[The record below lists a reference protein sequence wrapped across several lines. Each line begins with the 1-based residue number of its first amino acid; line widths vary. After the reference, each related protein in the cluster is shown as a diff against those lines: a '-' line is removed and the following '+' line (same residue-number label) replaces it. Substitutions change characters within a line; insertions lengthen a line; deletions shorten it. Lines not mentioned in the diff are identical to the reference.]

1 MRAAAVSVTSRT
13 LGWLLAADA
22 AVPPALDREVRALAA
37 DSRALGPGA
46 VFFARRGTRHDAAR
60 FIPEALR
67 AGAVAVVRAGPPGV
81 RALGAATEVRVADL
95 AACLGRAADRFHG
108 HPSRALRVVGVTGT
122 NGKSTVCH
130 LAAQVLDARLRAAGR
145 RCALLGTLGHGFP
158 GRLRGAGLTTPDA
171 IAVHRLL
178 GELRSEGA
186 SHALL
191 EVSSHGLDQG
201 RVAGVRFAGAVF
213 TNLSRDHLDY
223 HRDMERYAATKRRL
237 LEWPGLEWVLINV
250 DDPAGARFAAA
261 LAGAPT
267 RCWRASLGGAPGAE
281 LRARVRCAGRDGLL
295 LEVDT
300 PAGRGTLRS
309 ALLGEFNA
317 ANLLAA
323 LGVLLALEVPLE
335 EALDGLARASPAPG
349 RMELHGLPGAPLAV
363 IDYAH
368 TPDALERALAALR
381 PLAGGRL
388 WCVLGCGGERDR
400 GKRALMGA
408 AAERGADRVVITDDN
423 PRGEDGER
431 IVADILAGMA
441 HPERAR
447 VERDRGAA
455 IALAVA
461 AADAGDV
468 VLIAGKGH
476 ERYQEVGT
484 TRRPFSDAAA
494 LRAALRGR
502 RR

>member
-1 MRAAAVSVTSRT
+1 
-13 LGWLLAADA
+13 
-22 AVPPALDREVRALAA
+22 
-37 DSRALGPGA
+37 
-46 VFFARRGTRHDAAR
+46 
-60 FIPEALR
+60 
-67 AGAVAVVRAGPPGV
+67 
-81 RALGAATEVRVADL
+81 
-95 AACLGRAADRFHG
+95 
-108 HPSRALRVVGVTGT
+108 
-122 NGKSTVCH
+122 
-130 LAAQVLDARLRAAGR
+130 
-145 RCALLGTLGHGFP
+145 
-158 GRLRGAGLTTPDA
+158 
-171 IAVHRLL
+171 
-178 GELRSEGA
+178 
-186 SHALL
+186 
-191 EVSSHGLDQG
+191 
-201 RVAGVRFAGAVF
+201 
-213 TNLSRDHLDY
+213 
-223 HRDMERYAATKRRL
+223 
-237 LEWPGLEWVLINV
+237 
-250 DDPAGARFAAA
+250 
-261 LAGAPT
+261 
-267 RCWRASLGGAPGAE
+267 
-281 LRARVRCAGRDGLL
+281 
-295 LEVDT
+295 
-300 PAGRGTLRS
+300 
-309 ALLGEFNA
+309 
-317 ANLLAA
+317 
-323 LGVLLALEVPLE
+323 VLLALEVPLE